1 MFHRERGREKEREG
15 ERKREREREEKER
28 KRRRVGQERRET
40 EAQCPLTFISIS
52 LRSNYIPTTAR
63 LSHCTVPPCPCF
75 VGGVF
80 SSFLIWGKVGAVLWL
95 SVCGCLS
102 GWFLVFLPRAR
113 LPPPRLFTFNR
124 ALTRF
129 LRSFRVVC
137 CILLLLLLL
146 CSRRFFFCMP
156 LLVLSSV
163 LLID

>member
-1 MFHRERGREKEREG
+1 MREEERKGERRER
-15 ERKREREREEKER
+15 EKER

-52 LRSNYIPTTAR
+52 LQSNYIPTTAR

-102 GWFLVFLPRAR
+102 GWFLVFSSSRAPASTS
-113 LPPPRLFTFNR
+113 LVYFQPGSNTLS
-124 ALTRF
+124 
-129 LRSFRVVC
+129 SFF
-137 CILLLLLLL
+137 
-146 CSRRFFFCMP
+146 SRRVLYSAAAAAVVLKAILFLHAVACPLFCTF
-156 LLVLSSV
+156 
-163 LLID
+163 D